1 MELIYC
7 RYLLRISILSIVAS
21 MLMGRTFDNMIVPLE
36 ILVAVILGFFSL
48 IMDKTLVPER
58 NTCIYRIILRAI
70 TYITFSPIG
79 LYFLY
84 RSVGQY
90 PMLTVLNIPIVVALT
105 WLYLALEKMVP
116 APRNHIAP
124 ICFPQRI

>member
-7 RYLLRISILSIVAS
+7 KYLLRISIFSIVAS

-48 IMDKTLVPER
+48 IMDKTLTPEH

-70 TYITFSPIG
+70 TYIVFSPIG

-90 PMLTVLNIPIVVALT
+90 PILTVLNIPIVVALT
-105 WLYLALEKMVP
+105 WLYLALEKMVSV
-116 APRNHIAP
+116 PRNYITP
-124 ICFPQRI
+124 IYFPQRI